1 MTSPCQQILEVLN
14 RNLPD
19 LDDTLRDIQHLLG
32 LHLRHIL
39 SKACLREA
47 VGLFGRK
54 QFPFH
59 CCASRSVVETS
70 LNHFKSQ
77 CWVHPIGP
85 AELQTWASC

>member
-19 LDDTLRDIQHLLG
+19 LDDTLRDIQNLLG

-54 QFPFH
+54 QFP
-59 CCASRSVVETS
+59 ET
-70 LNHFKSQ
+70 LLRIPLCGFNK
-77 CWVHPIGP
+77 
-85 AELQTWASC
+85 LQQPF